1 MVYQSKTKYSCQ
13 KKKILT
19 VLNSYD
25 PEEKCS
31 ICNTPLYSAR
41 LESWQDEILVDFK
54 INNGFCEKCGLF
66 EYEPIDEAEII
77 FQDERLKKIYSDE
90 LNCFS

>member
-1 MVYQSKTKYSCQ
+1 MAYQSKNKYSFQ
-13 KKKILT
+13 KKKILK

-25 PEEKCS
+25 PEETCS
-31 ICNTPLYSAR
+31 ICGTPLYSAL
-41 LESWQDEILVDFK
+41 LESWQDNILVDFK
-54 INNGFCEKCGLF
+54 ISNGFCEKCGLF

-77 FQDERLKKIYSDE
+77 FQDKKLKKIYSDE